1 MSTEVVREELHHRQ
15 IDLRFYSRSDGL
27 YEVEGR
33 LIDTKTLPFKRQLSP
48 VDTPAGAPIHNIL
61 VRLIVDETLL
71 VHDAVAIMNATPF
84 DTCTGAATTLAP
96 LKGLRIG
103 QGWNTRIR
111 EHLSGAASCTHIPEL
126 LGPMATTAFQGL
138 APMRLA
144 LINDPA
150 NEQQR
155 KAKVNSCF
163 AYAAHREVVA
173 QLWPH
178 LHVPSPDKL
187 P

>member
-1 MSTEVVREELHHRQ
+1 MREELHHRQ

-111 EHLSGAASCTHIPEL
+111 EHLSGAASCTPCIDQRSGERAATQSQGQQL
-126 LGPMATTAFQGL
+126 LCLCSTQGSSCSTL
-138 APMRLA
+138 AAPSRTKSRQIA
-144 LINDPA
+144 L
-150 NEQQR
+150 
-155 KAKVNSCF
+155 KSF
-163 AYAAHREVVA
+163 
-173 QLWPH
+173 
-178 LHVPSPDKL
+178 
-187 P
+187 